1 MPLVLASLNLNGEF
15 HNEMISLNRD
25 INLDLLQIF
34 MILKNRT
41 PNSYLVGG
49 CVRDYLLHVE
59 PKDFDIVTEIP
70 YNVLEQDFKNAGWKV
85 STNGKAFL
93 VLNIAKNGR
102 QYEIANFRKD
112 GLYKDGRRP
121 ETVEIGTIEED
132 AARRDFTINALYFDV
147 NTFETT
153 DPTGKG
159 KQDIEKRI
167 LRFIGKPEERIKED
181 YLRIFRFY
189 RFAAKGFR
197 PDPKS
202 LRAVREH
209 FNEAYPNITAERVR
223 SELEKMI

>member
-1 MPLVLASLNLNGEF
+1 
-15 HNEMISLNRD
+15 
-25 INLDLLQIF
+25 
-34 MILKNRT
+34 MILKNRSK
-41 PNSYLVGG
+41 NNYLVGG

-59 PKDFDIVTEIP
+59 PKDFDIVTDIT
-70 YNVLEQDFKNAGWKV
+70 YNVLEKDFANAGWKV

-93 VLNIAKNGR
+93 VLNISKNGR

-112 GLYKDGRRP
+112 GVYKDGRRP
-121 ETVEIGTIEED
+121 ESVEVGTIDED

-147 NTFETT
+147 NTFEMT

-159 KQDIEKRI
+159 QSDIQKKI
-167 LRFIGKPEERIKED
+167 LRFIGRPEDRIKED

-189 RFAAKGFR
+189 RFAAKGFK

-209 FNEAYPNITAERVR
+209 FTEAYPKITAERVR
-223 SELEKMI
+223 AELEKMI